1 MCIRDR
7 PRASEPVAPRSLRLA
22 DLPGTPTIRTEPL
35 RLAMGKDSTLTLNLK
50 LPTDH
55 HLTKD
60 AGSRWQVIASD
71 DSPVAIDEVKAA
83 GALKENSMIN
93 IPVKLKKGAGL
104 GHIRIEAIAYFCK
117 DDGPCQV
124 SGVLFEVPVELSQ
137 ADTNP
142 LELKH
147 TFNSQVDQFGLLPR
161 QAP

>member
-1 MCIRDR
+1 M

-35 RLAMGKDSTLTLNLK
+35 RLARGKDGTLTLSLK

-71 DSPVAIDEVKAA
+71 NSPVAIDEVKAA
-83 GALKENSMIN
+83 GALKENAIIN
-93 IPVKLKKGAGL
+93 IPVKLKKGAGQGL
-104 GHIRIEAIAYFCK
+104 VHIEAIAYFCK
-117 DDGPCQV
+117 EDGPCQV
-124 SGVLFEVPVELSQ
+124 SGVLFEVPVELGQ

-147 TFNSQVDQFGLLPR
+147 TFSSQVVQFGLLPG